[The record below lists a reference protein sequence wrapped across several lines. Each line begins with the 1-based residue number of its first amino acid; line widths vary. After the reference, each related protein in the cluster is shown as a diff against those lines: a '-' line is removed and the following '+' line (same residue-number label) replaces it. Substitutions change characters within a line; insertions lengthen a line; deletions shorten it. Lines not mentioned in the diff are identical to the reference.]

1 MRIFIAGAGL
11 MGQEIAVDLAK
22 KYDVILY
29 DISEQAIERAR
40 NMVGKLAEGYELEGK
55 VDFTVEIGNAKNCDL
70 VVESVF
76 ENLDVK
82 VEVLSKLE
90 KVTFSTFPP
99 LCSNTS
105 VICVDDIAE
114 RLDSR
119 ERFMG
124 VHWMNP
130 PHVMPLVEIILSK
143 YTKEETAGFVEDI
156 LKEIGKE
163 TVICRNQ
170 SLVNRFNAAVLA
182 EASKMIEE
190 GVDYRHIDRVWRTH
204 LGLLY
209 TLFGPLGNLDYIGLD
224 VVYSASLYL
233 HQRFRDEKYR
243 PPAWLKEKIDRG
255 ELGVKTGR
263 GIYTYTDF
271 ERAYLDRVKRIESL
285 LKFLGLR

>member
-1 MRIFIAGAGL
+1 MRVFIAGAGL
-11 MGQEIAVDLAK
+11 MGQGIAVDLAK

-29 DISEQAIERAR
+29 DISEQAIERAKM
-40 NMVGKLAEGYELEGK
+40 MVEKLAGRYELEGK
-55 VDFTVEIGNAKNCDL
+55 VDFTVEIGNAKSCDL

-82 VEVLSKLE
+82 VEVLNKLE
-90 KVTFSTFPP
+90 KVTLPPTP

-105 VICVDDIAE
+105 VICIDDIAE
-114 RLDSR
+114 RLESR

-130 PHVMPLVEIILSK
+130 PHVMPLVEVILSR
-143 YTKEETAGFVEDI
+143 YTKEEAADFVEEI
-156 LKEIGKE
+156 LKGIGKE
-163 TVICRNQ
+163 TVMCRNQ

-182 EASKMIEE
+182 EASKMIGE
-190 GVDYRHIDRVWRTH
+190 GVNYEHIDKVWRVH

-224 VVYSASLYL
+224 VVYSASMYLY
-233 HQRFRDEKYR
+233 QRFHDEKYR
-243 PPAWLKEKIDRG
+243 PPSWLKDKIDRG

-271 ERAYLDRVKRIESL
+271 ESAYLDRIEKIEDL
-285 LKFLGLR
+285 LRFLRLK